1 MEVPTRTIVVT
12 KTRTLVS
19 GEVKKYQTTQTYKLN
34 GYVSKTGERVQ
45 KVFITD
51 EQKAEM
57 KRRYA
62 DGVKKTRLEKDYHLT
77 FSRVTKILD
86 EA

>member
-1 MEVPTRTIVVT
+1 MEVHTRTIVVT
-12 KTRTLVS
+12 RRHKLVD
-19 GEVKKYQTTQTYKLN
+19 GTWKPYTTTQTYKLN

-45 KVFITD
+45 KVILTA

-62 DGVKKTRLEKDYHLT
+62 DGVKKKRLAEDYHLT
-77 FSRVTKILD
+77 FARVKKVLD